1 MSETLY
7 GGIAETMLEAID
19 AGSYR
24 EGERIPSIR
33 SLSKRLGVSVNTVK
47 EAYSLLETQRYIEGR
62 PQSGFFVRRK
72 ALPLP
77 RATRDIPESLD
88 PMKMSMCRIMGPY
101 QERSENA
108 GFLMSLA
115 NIDPA
120 LLPEKQ
126 LTAHLVEQTR
136 IVGAR
141 SLEYQFL
148 PGDRGLREQIARL
161 GVDAGIACGP
171 DEVLITNGCSE
182 AFHLAIQAVCR
193 PGDLIALESPTYQNF
208 GLLVRE
214 LGLRVL
220 EIPSDPQDGI
230 NIEILRFA
238 LKHHEI
244 KAVLMVSNYSNPLGS
259 IIPED
264 GKRELVELM
273 EEHRVPLIEDD
284 VFGDICF
291 GPRRPGTCKAHD
303 RTGNV
308 IYCSSFSKSLA
319 AGWRIGWILGGKYHE
334 RIIQLKSLFSLTT
347 SSVTQKAI
355 AAFLREESY
364 EKHLRR
370 LRSNLARQMG
380 CLQEAVAEAFPE
392 GTRTSRPRG
401 GLALWVEL
409 PAGTDSLEL
418 YHRGMEAGIGFTPG
432 PVFSVSGRFENF
444 IRLCAGFWNPEIAE
458 TVTRLGKMAK
468 AMKKSG

>member
-148 PGDRGLREQIARL
+148 PGDRGQQALR
-161 GVDAGIACGP
+161 
-171 DEVLITNGCSE
+171 
-182 AFHLAIQAVCR
+182 
-193 PGDLIALESPTYQNF
+193 
-208 GLLVRE
+208 
-214 LGLRVL
+214 
-220 EIPSDPQDGI
+220 
-230 NIEILRFA
+230 
-238 LKHHEI
+238 
-244 KAVLMVSNYSNPLGS
+244 PL
-259 IIPED
+259 
-264 GKRELVELM
+264 
-273 EEHRVPLIEDD
+273 
-284 VFGDICF
+284 
-291 GPRRPGTCKAHD
+291 
-303 RTGNV
+303 
-308 IYCSSFSKSLA
+308 
-319 AGWRIGWILGGKYHE
+319 
-334 RIIQLKSLFSLTT
+334 
-347 SSVTQKAI
+347 
-355 AAFLREESY
+355 
-364 EKHLRR
+364 
-370 LRSNLARQMG
+370 
-380 CLQEAVAEAFPE
+380 
-392 GTRTSRPRG
+392 
-401 GLALWVEL
+401 
-409 PAGTDSLEL
+409 
-418 YHRGMEAGIGFTPG
+418 
-432 PVFSVSGRFENF
+432 
-444 IRLCAGFWNPEIAE
+444 
-458 TVTRLGKMAK
+458 
-468 AMKKSG
+468 